1 MRDIIQDFDFS
12 ELSDLHLTVVRCA
25 NQEEANIFLDYLCS
39 KGIWSFSETKK
50 LAIRWSEYGSTTCYH
65 SCEARW
71 CDDEYYSRHGYRVID
86 FCDVYKP
93 YECNVADLMYDFE
106 EMFL

>member
-12 ELSDLHLTVVRCA
+12 ELSDLHHTVVRCA
-25 NQEEANIFLDYLCS
+25 NQEEANIFLDYLRAQ
-39 KGIWSFSETKK
+39 GIWSASNAKR
-50 LAIRWSEYGSTTCYH
+50 LASQWDKYGSSTCYH
-65 SCEARW
+65 TCEQRW
-71 CDDEYYSRHGYRVID
+71 CDDAFYSRHGFRVID

-93 YECNVADLMYDFE
+93 YECKVADLMYDFE

>member
-12 ELSDLHLTVVRCA
+12 GLSDLRHTVVRCA
-25 NQEEANIFLDYLCS
+25 NQEEANIFLDYLRVQ
-39 KGIWSFSETKK
+39 GIWSASNAKR
-50 LAIRWSEYGSTTCYH
+50 LASQWDRYGSSTCYH
-65 SCEARW
+65 TCEPRW
-71 CDDEYYSRHGYRVID
+71 CDDEFYSRHGFRVID

-93 YECNVADLMYDFE
+93 YECNAADLMYDFE